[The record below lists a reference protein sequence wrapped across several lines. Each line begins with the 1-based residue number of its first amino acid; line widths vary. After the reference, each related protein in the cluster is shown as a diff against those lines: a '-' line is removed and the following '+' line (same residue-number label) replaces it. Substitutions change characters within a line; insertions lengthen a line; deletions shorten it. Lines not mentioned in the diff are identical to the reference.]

1 MAWDHVGSGVLTSE
15 SCSAE
20 RIDSGAKEGGILF
33 LLTVTPFEDVGLG
46 VLCKCDSPGIELIL
60 GV

>member
-1 MAWDHVGSGVLTSE
+1 MAWDHVGSGVLTSG

-20 RIDSGAKEGGILF
+20 QIDSGAKEREVF
-33 LLTVTPFEDVGLG
+33 FFLTVTPFEDV
-46 VLCKCDSPGIELIL
+46 LCKCESPGLELIL

>member
-1 MAWDHVGSGVLTSE
+1 MAWDHVGSGVLTSG

-20 RIDSGAKEGGILF
+20 QIDSGAKERGVF
-33 LLTVTPFEDVGLG
+33 FFLTVTPFEDV
-46 VLCKCDSPGIELIL
+46 LCKCESPGLELIL